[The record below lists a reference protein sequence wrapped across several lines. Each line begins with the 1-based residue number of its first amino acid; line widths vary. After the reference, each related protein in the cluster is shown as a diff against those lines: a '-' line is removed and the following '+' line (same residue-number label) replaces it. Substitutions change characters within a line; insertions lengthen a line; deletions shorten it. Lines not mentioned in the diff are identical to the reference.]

1 MGCRKKMGAKVTEQP
16 ASWRGREEGH
26 RPFISAAVSLLGN
39 SSHQT
44 SPGTLKEEGIV
55 AKRGTWGKQS
65 VVRFRLVVNKLF
77 Y

>member
-16 ASWRGREEGH
+16 GSWRGREEGH
-26 RPFISAAVSLLGN
+26 RPLISAAVSLLGN

-44 SPGTLKEEGIV
+44 SPGTLKEEGVV

-65 VVRFRLVVNKLF
+65 VVRFRSRWW
-77 Y
+77 